1 MPRRSEIKNNIGTDL
16 YSMQIYDD
24 VYYENFNPNNTFEKW
39 AAIEV
44 SDFENVPS
52 EMSVIT
58 LPAGLYAVFDY
69 VGDQSSASSFFE
81 YIFTKWLPNSE
92 FSLDNRPRFE
102 VLGEKYKNDDP
113 YSEKE
118 IWIPVKAK

>member
-1 MPRRSEIKNNIGTDL
+1 
-16 YSMQIYDD
+16 MQIYDD

-58 LPAGLYAVFDY
+58 LPAGIYAVFDY
-69 VGDQSSASSFFE
+69 GGDQSSASSFFE